1 MFLMPSRY
9 EPCGL
14 AQMIA
19 MRYGCVP
26 VVHAT
31 GGLIDTVHE
40 GRTGFL
46 FQNAEPASM
55 EAALLRA
62 LTIFAEPVKWQQ
74 FQRNDMKEDFSWP
87 RSASQYASIYNS
99 LMSVS

>member
-1 MFLMPSRY
+1 MPSRY

-46 FQNAEPASM
+46 FPNSEPSSM
-55 EAALLRA
+55 QAAIVRA
-62 LTIFAEPVKWQQ
+62 LDAYADPMKWAQ
-74 FQRNDMKEDFSWP
+74 FQRNDMQEDFSWP
-87 RSASQYASIYNS
+87 RSADQYAQLYRS
-99 LMSVS
+99 LLSES